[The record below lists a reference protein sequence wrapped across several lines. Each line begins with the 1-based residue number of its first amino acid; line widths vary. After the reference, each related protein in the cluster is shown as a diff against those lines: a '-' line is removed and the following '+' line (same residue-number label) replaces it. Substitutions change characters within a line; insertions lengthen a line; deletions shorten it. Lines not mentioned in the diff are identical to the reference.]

1 MFSKGVSMSGHSKW
15 STIKH
20 KKAKT
25 DAQRGKI
32 FNRLI
37 RELTV
42 AARESGGDPDT
53 NPRLRTALQRAKEA
67 NMPSD
72 TVTRAIQRG
81 TGELPGVTYEEMLYE
96 GYAAGGVAMLLE
108 LVTDN
113 RRRTAAE
120 IRHIFSSHGGSLG
133 EAGCVAWMFDKKG
146 LIVIEADKV
155 SEDEVI
161 MATLEAGAEDV
172 VSSEGTI
179 EVTTSLED
187 LEEVRNALEEAGIE
201 YLSAEITM
209 IPQSTVPVEGKQAI
223 QVLKLIEDLEEHDDV
238 QQVYSNF
245 DISKEIMEEMSEVA

>member
-1 MFSKGVSMSGHSKW
+1 MSGHSKW

-161 MATLEAGAEDV
+161 MATLDAGAEDV
-172 VSSEGTI
+172 ISSEGTI
-179 EVTTSLED
+179 EVTTTMED
-187 LEEVRNALEEAGIE
+187 LEEVRNALEGAGIE

-245 DISKEIMEEMSEVA
+245 DISKEIMEEMSKVA

>member
-1 MFSKGVSMSGHSKW
+1 MSGHSKW

-25 DAQRGKI
+25 DAQRGKT
-32 FNRLI
+32 FNKLI

-42 AARESGGDPDT
+42 AAREGGGDPDT

-81 TGELPGVTYEEMLYE
+81 TGELPGVTYEEILYE

-146 LIVIEADKV
+146 LIVIEADKA

-172 VSSEGTI
+172 ISSEGMI
-179 EVTTSLED
+179 EVTTSPQD

-223 QVLKLIEDLEEHDDV
+223 QILKLIEDLEEHDDV